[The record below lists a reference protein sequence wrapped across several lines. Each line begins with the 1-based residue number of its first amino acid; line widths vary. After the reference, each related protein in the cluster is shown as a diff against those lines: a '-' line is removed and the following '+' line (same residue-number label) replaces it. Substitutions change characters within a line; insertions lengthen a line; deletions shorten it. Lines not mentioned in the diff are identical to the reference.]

1 MMGTTIKNERHDDA
15 EINEMARRI
24 MEQNRAKM
32 TQPGMPPMGYPGMP
46 GAGPMQM
53 ARPGQPMIQNYMANN
68 QQNGNNLPGNKAS
81 TSNGTNKPEKALDED
96 SRKGRF
102 GWAEFEKTPIPFTF
116 RYVLFCNIVVIIQ
129 WTKNGKILQYIVCGC
144 TIISKA
150 ENQRFLKFF
159 FTPQDPF
166 GAVLFKNNLDFSL

>member
-32 TQPGMPPMGYPGMP
+32 TQPGMPPMGPGYPGMP

-68 QQNGNNLPGNKAS
+68 QNQQNNSMNNLPGSKAS
-81 TSNGTNKPEKALDED
+81 TSNGTMKPEKALDED

-102 GWAEFEKTPIPFTF
+102 GWAEFEKTPIPFIF
-116 RYVLFCNIVVIIQ
+116 RYVF
-129 WTKNGKILQYIVCGC
+129 TQYID
-144 TIISKA
+144 K
-150 ENQRFLKFF
+150 KW
-159 FTPQDPF
+159 
-166 GAVLFKNNLDFSL
+166 KK

>member
-53 ARPGQPMIQNYMANN
+53 ARPGQPMIQKLHG
-68 QQNGNNLPGNKAS
+68 Q
-81 TSNGTNKPEKALDED
+81 
-96 SRKGRF
+96 
-102 GWAEFEKTPIPFTF
+102 
-116 RYVLFCNIVVIIQ
+116 
-129 WTKNGKILQYIVCGC
+129 
-144 TIISKA
+144 
-150 ENQRFLKFF
+150 
-159 FTPQDPF
+159 
-166 GAVLFKNNLDFSL
+166 

>member
-46 GAGPMQM
+46 GGPMQM
-53 ARPGQPMIQNYMANN
+53 ARPGQPMIQNYMSN
-68 QQNGNNLPGNKAS
+68 QQNVHLPGKAS
-81 TSNGTNKPEKALDED
+81 TSNGTMKPEKALDED

-102 GWAEFEKTPIPFTF
+102 GWAEFEKTPIPFIF
-116 RYVLFCNIVVIIQ
+116 RYYMQ
-129 WTKNGKILQYIVCGC
+129 
-144 TIISKA
+144 
-150 ENQRFLKFF
+150 
-159 FTPQDPF
+159 
-166 GAVLFKNNLDFSL
+166 